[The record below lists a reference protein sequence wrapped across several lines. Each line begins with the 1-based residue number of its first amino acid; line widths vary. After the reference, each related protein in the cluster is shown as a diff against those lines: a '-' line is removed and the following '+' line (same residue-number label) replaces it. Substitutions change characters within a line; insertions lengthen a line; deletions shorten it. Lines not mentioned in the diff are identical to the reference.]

1 MSSSAPAAVDS
12 WAQDGAQLAAG
23 LAGGTVPRTADG
35 TETVVTGADVGVGV
49 GEVPEVPVPE
59 VGVVEVV
66 VLEVVVPEVVVPE
79 VVVPEVVVPEVV
91 VVVGPGTGWR
101 GVTEPVAFAGGPGQV
116 MAITTT
122 ARAPTK
128 VRNGR
133 VPTFEVRRA
142 EPKT

>member
-35 TETVVTGADVGVGV
+35 RGTVVTGADVGVGV
-49 GEVPEVPVPE
+49 GAVPEVAVPE

-66 VLEVVVPEVVVPE
+66 VL
-79 VVVPEVVVPEVV
+79 EVVVPEVV

>member
-49 GEVPEVPVPE
+49 VEVPEVPVPE
-59 VGVVEVV
+59 VGVLEVV
-66 VLEVVVPEVVVPE
+66 VLVVVVPEVVVPG
-79 VVVPEVVVPEVV
+79 VV

>member
-66 VLEVVVPEVVVPE
+66 VLEVVVLEVVVPE

>member
-1 MSSSAPAAVDS
+1 MSSSAPAAGDS
-12 WAQDGAQLAAG
+12 RAQDGAQLAAG

-79 VVVPEVVVPEVV
+79 VVV
-91 VVVGPGTGWR
+91 VVGPGTGWR

>member
-49 GEVPEVPVPE
+49 GAVPEVAVPE

-66 VLEVVVPEVVVPE
+66 VLE

>member
-1 MSSSAPAAVDS
+1 MSSSAPAAGDRR
-12 WAQDGAQLAAG
+12 AQAGAQVAAG
-23 LAGGTVPRTADG
+23 VAGGTVPRTADG

-66 VLEVVVPEVVVPE
+66 VLEVVVPE

>member
-59 VGVVEVV
+59 VAVPEVGVVEVV
-66 VLEVVVPEVVVPE
+66 VLEVVVPE

>member
-59 VGVVEVV
+59 VGVVEVGV
-66 VLEVVVPEVVVPE
+66 VEVVVLEVVVPE

>member
-49 GEVPEVPVPE
+49 GAVPEVA
-59 VGVVEVV
+59 
-66 VLEVVVPEVVVPE
+66 VPEVVVL
-79 VVVPEVVVPEVV
+79 EVV

>member
-49 GEVPEVPVPE
+49 GAVPEVAVP
-59 VGVVEVV
+59 EVV
-66 VLEVVVPEVVVPE
+66 VLEVVVPE

>member
-59 VGVVEVV
+59 VPVPEVGVVEVV
-66 VLEVVVPEVVVPE
+66 VLEVVVPE

>member
-79 VVVPEVVVPEVV
+79 VVV
-91 VVVGPGTGWR
+91 VVGPGTGWR

>member
-59 VGVVEVV
+59 VGVLEVV
-66 VLEVVVPEVVVPE
+66 VLE

>member
-23 LAGGTVPRTADG
+23 LAGGTVPRTAGG

-66 VLEVVVPEVVVPE
+66 VLE

>member
-49 GEVPEVPVPE
+49 GAVPEVAVPE
-59 VGVVEVV
+59 VGVV
-66 VLEVVVPEVVVPE
+66 EVVVPE

>member
-59 VGVVEVV
+59 VGVLEVV